1 MPLKLVQEDMS
12 PEEQQ
17 LLNRMVQ
24 HDHNQVQF
32 SRSFQQENAGSYQ
45 QPPQY
50 QQQYSRSFPQENAG
64 SYHPAQ
70 AAPPQYQQQQYQ
82 PQPQYQQYQSPP
94 QQQQPQQ
101 TMNIAA
107 YQQQYLQQQREEQMR
122 REYEASQQ
130 ALQQAYDNHPNQ
142 YFSSFGGRPVQ
153 DVSQY
158 LQRSKPKTKQPAS
171 GIHSYAAASNAYS
184 SYFD

>member
-45 QPPQY
+45 QQQY
-50 QQQYSRSFPQENAG
+50 QQQYHPAQAAPPQYSRSFPQENAG
-64 SYHPAQ
+64 SY
-70 AAPPQYQQQQYQ
+70 QQQQYQ
-82 PQPQYQQYQSPP
+82 PQPQQHHYQSPP